1 MLMTAAPARAR
12 SAAGI
17 VIYQPDFDALA
28 RLVASVAADSLV
40 IGIFA
45 NSPVAPEQQ
54 RRLQAAAGEAELV
67 VLRPGLNRGLGAAYN
82 ALHAMARDH
91 EAEFLLLLDQDSE
104 PGEGMISQL
113 VAVHRDLAVAGER
126 AAIVGPR
133 PVDLEG
139 RPMKLASGSGEA
151 DARDPMAALQV
162 GFVISSGSLLRVDA
176 LGAVGGFRSDYF
188 IDAIDIEWCMRAIA
202 RGFSIWVAPGVLMTH
217 RLGRGIIRLP
227 LGLLLTDQPPRRL
240 YTYIRNQLS
249 MLRLAHVPR
258 SHKLKLVLSLP
269 LRFGVYL
276 AQNRFSRECRAALVN
291 GVLDGL
297 RNRLGPPDRA
307 LVSPFRAFSPR
318 RVMAGSSRALAW
330 GDIDERGRP

>member
-1 MLMTAAPARAR
+1 MTAAPPRAR

-28 RLVASVAADSLV
+28 RLVASVAPDSLV

-104 PGEGMISQL
+104 PGKGMIPQL
-113 VAVHRDLAVAGER
+113 VAVHRSLAAAGER
-126 AAIVGPR
+126 AAVVGPR
-133 PVDLEG
+133 PVDLTG
-139 RPMKLASGSGEA
+139 RPMRIASDGGKVGSHA
-151 DARDPMAALQV
+151 PAAAQQV

-176 LGAVGGFRSDYF
+176 LGAIGDFRADYF

-202 RGFSIWVAPGVLMTH
+202 RGFSIWVAPDVLMPH
-217 RLGRGIIRLP
+217 CLGRGIIRLP
-227 LGLLLTDQPPRRL
+227 FGLLLTDQPPRRL

-307 LVSPFRAFSPR
+307 LVSPFRTFSPR
-318 RVMAGSSRALAW
+318 RAMADSSRALAW